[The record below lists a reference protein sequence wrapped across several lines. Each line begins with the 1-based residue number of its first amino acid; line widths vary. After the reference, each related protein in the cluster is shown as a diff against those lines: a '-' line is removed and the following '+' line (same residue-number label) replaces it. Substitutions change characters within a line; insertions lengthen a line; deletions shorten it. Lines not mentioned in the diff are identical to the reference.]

1 MAKKQSGSTAVGVGL
16 GVAAAVA
23 AAGAGAYWLYGAK
36 DASKNRKAAK
46 SWMLK
51 ARGEVLEAVEKLKDI
66 DKESYME
73 IVDTVMKRYKGV
85 SGITAAEMAHMVDDF
100 KDSWKHMSKGA
111 TKAKKTAKKAVK
123 KAKKAAK

>member
-1 MAKKQSGSTAVGVGL
+1 MAAKKTSNAVVGVGL

-36 DASKNRKAAK
+36 DASKNRKAAR

-51 ARGEVLEAVEKLKDI
+51 ARGEVLEGVEKLKDI
-66 DKESYME
+66 DKETYME
-73 IVDTVMKRYKGV
+73 IVDTVMRRYKGM
-85 SGITAAEMAHMVDDF
+85 SGITAAEVAQMANDF

-111 TKAKKTAKKAVK
+111 KKAKKTAKKAVK